1 MLKKWLIA
9 FAAALMF
16 FLPCAQAETVEIKE
30 TAAQMANGSVRY
42 PQLVGMTDEAVQQ
55 KINDDIVLASGV
67 TNHMITLVTLTGE
80 QHLTVDYEA
89 YLDDTLFSVVIS
101 ARGKLPQKRDGH
113 AYTAATYDLATGE
126 RVTLDS
132 LFIDADAAVALMEE
146 IAVESLSE
154 ELNGYL
160 EYSDITPLPVE
171 SFTVDENGITFWYP
185 ADQFLLTSGY
195 SGACQFLYAEL
206 EGFWQEEI
214 VPEGK
219 SAEQAEGEVFAG
231 VVPQLPVKLGDNM
244 QDVAEVYRLLRTPD
258 EFPGGRYFVME
269 HPDFRGVMVISDS
282 IEQAYENSVV
292 EGLQLRRGEFCGM
305 VIGTTQRDEWLTAFG
320 EADQTI
326 EMTPNMAYD
335 YGLYEGV
342 CDVYR
347 FGENELRLYAD
358 TENTL
363 RTIQICK

>member
-1 MLKKWLIA
+1 MLKKWMIA

-30 TAAQMANGSVRY
+30 TAAQMVNGSVRY
-42 PQLVGMTDEAVQQ
+42 PQLAGMADESVQQ
-55 KINDDIVLASGV
+55 KINDDIVLSSGV
-67 TNHMITLVTLTGE
+67 TNHMITLVTLTG
-80 QHLTVDYEA
+80 QQTLTVDYEA

-126 RVTLDS
+126 RVTLDA
-132 LFIDADAAVALMEE
+132 LFTDVDAAVARMEE
-146 IAVESLSE
+146 IALESLSE

-160 EYSDITPLPVE
+160 EDSDITPLPAD

-185 ADQFLLTSGY
+185 SDQFLLASGY
-195 SGACQFLYAEL
+195 SGACQFWYAEL
-206 EGFWQEEI
+206 DGLWQEGI

-219 SAEQAEGEVFAG
+219 TAEHVEELVAAG

-244 QDVAEVYRLLRTPD
+244 QEAADAYRLLRTPD

-282 IEQAYENSVV
+282 IEQEYENSVV
-292 EGLQLRRGEFCGM
+292 EGIQLRRGEFCGM
-305 VIGTTQRDEWLTAFG
+305 VIGAAQRAEWLDALG

-326 EMTPNMAYD
+326 EMTLNMAYD